1 MRLYQ
6 GPPNQSYLVCRASVG
21 APGKDILPSPR
32 RVRLLYAG
40 SRVTFLKSVKMLI
53 RIAFWSSQ
61 VLPSGRTEVLT
72 KGGTGFLG
80 ASRAWKVCPGGLPLL
95 CLTMDERFHKRM
107 MILTRFF
114 NPKWGEP
121 KYSIRVVP
129 ERTEVLN
136 RGGTHV

>member
-1 MRLYQ
+1 MLGQPENTFYHHP
-6 GPPNQSYLVCRASVG
+6 GVLPPAT
-21 APGKDILPSPR
+21 
-32 RVRLLYAG
+32 RVLELL
-40 SRVTFLKSVKMLI
+40 SQKSVKMLI

-95 CLTMDERFHKRM
+95 CLTMDEHFHKKM
-107 MILTRFF
+107 MIRIRFF

-121 KYSIRVVP
+121 KYSLRVVP

>member
-1 MRLYQ
+1 MVPY
-6 GPPNQSYLVCRASVG
+6 ST
-21 APGKDILPSPR
+21 
-32 RVRLLYAG
+32 RVLELL
-40 SRVTFLKSVKMLI
+40 SQKSVKMLI

-80 ASRAWKVCPGGLPLL
+80 ASGPWKVCPGGLPLL
-95 CLTMDERFHKRM
+95 CLTMDEHFHKKM
-107 MILTRFF
+107 MIRIRFF

>member
-1 MRLYQ
+1 MLGHPEKTFYHHP
-6 GPPNQSYLVCRASVG
+6 GVCSYST
-21 APGKDILPSPR
+21 
-32 RVRLLYAG
+32 RVLELL
-40 SRVTFLKSVKMLI
+40 SQKSVKMLI

-72 KGGTGFLG
+72 KGGTAFWVPPGL
-80 ASRAWKVCPGGLPLL
+80 WKVCPGGLPLL
-95 CLTMDERFHKRM
+95 CLTMDEHFYRKM
-107 MILTRFF
+107 MIRIRFF